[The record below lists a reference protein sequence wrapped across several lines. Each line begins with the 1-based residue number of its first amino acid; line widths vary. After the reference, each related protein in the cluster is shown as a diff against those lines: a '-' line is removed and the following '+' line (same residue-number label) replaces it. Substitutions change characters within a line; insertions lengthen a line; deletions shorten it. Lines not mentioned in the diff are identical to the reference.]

1 MTAKQR
7 KSVEKALETMRDGVA
22 TLYLNGGD
30 PGIGDTGAARLAGLL
45 PDSEL
50 ISMSLIDNEIGD
62 IGAMRLAKALPQS
75 GLTSL
80 DLSLNCMG

>member
-50 ISMSLIDNEIGD
+50 ISMSLIDNEIGARPTS
-62 IGAMRLAKALPQS
+62 IVLQHAPAL
-75 GLTSL
+75 LE
-80 DLSLNCMG
+80 